1 MVEPGNDV
9 DDEAVRARLEALL
22 DELAT
27 PGADAAL
34 ERLRAIR
41 RLRGVLHAVE
51 ARALYAAR
59 LAEHDWAD
67 IGAALGM
74 SGQAAGKRAR
84 THHQLDDPRP
94 DPATGR
100 PRRRGRYRPRRS

>member
-1 MVEPGNDV
+1 MVEQEDEV
-9 DDEAVRARLEALL
+9 DDAVRARVEELL
-22 DELAT
+22 GTLGA

-41 RLRGVLHAVE
+41 RLRRVLHAVE
-51 ARALYAAR
+51 ARALYDAR

-100 PRRRGRYRPRRS
+100 PRRRGRYRPRHG